1 MAEFETR
8 ELAPGTVA
16 IQPTGLLNMVAAPAL
31 RERLRE
37 LVEAGNSRIVVDLVD
52 VESVDSSGLGALIS
66 GLKSARLAGG
76 DLRIA
81 RPGPQVL
88 TVLEFTSLNRVLQA
102 YDSVES
108 AFDEQ

>member
-1 MAEFETR
+1 MLRTR
-8 ELAPGTVA
+8 LDELR
-16 IQPTGLLNMVAAPAL
+16 AAA
-31 RERLRE
+31 
-37 LVEAGNSRIVVDLVD
+37 AD
-52 VESVDSSGLGALIS
+52 ESVDGESVASSGLGALIS